1 MKKYMPVMMAG
12 SLIAA
17 LMLAGC
23 SSNSGTASSQGTAQA
38 GQTGN
43 GAAQQGG
50 SGAQGQNG
58 MNRQAMNIGKIKSIS
73 GTTITVYTA
82 EMPQRGQNGG
92 EGQAPGNGEGGQP
105 PGDGQGA
112 PPEGAQ
118 PGDGQGTAPEGA
130 PPADG
135 QGTPPEGGQSAG
147 TGGGRGQGG
156 MRGGMMQSFSEET
169 TDITVPD
176 GTKVLSVTF
185 ENGERKETEIS
196 LSDLK
201 ADDIIQYT
209 LKEGTTEAES
219 ITLSTG
225 GFGGGQGFGGGA
237 PGTGQGSGNGAP
249 GGGQGSDNGAG
260 ESADS
265 GSI

>member
-1 MKKYMPVMMAG
+1 MKKYIPALMVG

-17 LMLAGC
+17 IMLAGC
-23 SSNSGTASSQGTAQA
+23 SSGSDTAAPQGTNQTA
-38 GQTGN
+38 GSDN
-43 GAAQQGG
+43 AAARQGG
-50 SGAQGQNG
+50 PGEQGQNG
-58 MNRQAMNIGKIKSIS
+58 MNRQAMNFGKIKSVS
-73 GTTITVYTA
+73 GSTITVYTA
-82 EMPQRGQNGG
+82 EMPQRPQNGAG
-92 EGQAPGNGEGGQP
+92 GQAPEGGQP
-105 PGDGQGA
+105 AEGQGT
-112 PPEGAQ
+112 PPEG
-118 PGDGQGTAPEGA
+118 GQ
-130 PPADG
+130 PADG
-135 QGTPPEGGQSAG
+135 QGTPPEGGQPADGQAAG
-147 TGGGRGQGG
+147 AEGGRGQGGG

-209 LKEGTTEAES
+209 LKEGTAEAES

-237 PGTGQGSGNGAP
+237 PGAGQD
-249 GGGQGSDNGAG
+249 GGGDAAAS
-260 ESADS
+260 S
-265 GSI
+265 GSN